1 MKLLYVKSE
10 KMIDNRMTNDMWRRS
25 RRKKQNKVDKYSNK

>member
-25 RRKKQNKVDKYSNK
+25 HRKKQNKVDKYSNK